1 MAKRKPDM
9 IVAEATP
16 TTTKLFQVVNLTSDV
31 RDITLPN
38 GTNIRLLA
46 YRRGGSGFTS
56 DPFDYNSL
64 PEKFKEILQKQVKR
78 REIKIVEV

>member
-1 MAKRKPDM
+1 MAKKKPEE
-9 IVAEATP
+9 IVANSPETA
-16 TTTKLFQVVNLTSDV
+16 KLFQIINLTSDV

-46 YRRGGSGFTS
+46 FKRGGSGFTS
-56 DPFDYNSL
+56 EPFDYESL
-64 PEKFKEILQKQVKR
+64 HPKFKEVLQKQVKR